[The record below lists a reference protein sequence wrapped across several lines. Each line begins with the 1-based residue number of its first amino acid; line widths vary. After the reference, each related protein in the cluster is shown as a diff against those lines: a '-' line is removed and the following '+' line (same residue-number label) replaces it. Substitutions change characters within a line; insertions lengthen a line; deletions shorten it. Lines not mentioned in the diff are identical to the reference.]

1 MKTNPSL
8 IPTKKR
14 CMYVYSTSGLVSFA
28 SLRHVALQGHL
39 GDLALD
45 ERRCKGALPC
55 TAATLNMLLWAML
68 GWGATKHAT
77 TCAVSNWITFSTLI
91 LQEFYDSRDSW
102 DVLQFAAI
110 ANCKPTLEQPEL
122 RLFLFFV
129 IAFFMLLERNARC
142 ITKWLRRSLATQ
154 LRDPSALDVGR
165 SCHSKSTTSF
175 ETQSSKRFCDSDFSI
190 WLRPAGNG
198 TWILKM
204 QLSSAVFG
212 VSIDVRRGLLP
223 PFLLDDDNLPQR
235 FLPHS
240 ASPTSLVPLTLVS
253 CLSKSSAN
261 RWHVFH
267 RLSWRPLKKP
277 KLGGSMAPVSQRWWS
292 GKNCKIILR

>member
-1 MKTNPSL
+1 
-8 IPTKKR
+8 
-14 CMYVYSTSGLVSFA
+14 
-28 SLRHVALQGHL
+28 
-39 GDLALD
+39 
-45 ERRCKGALPC
+45 
-55 TAATLNMLLWAML
+55 
-68 GWGATKHAT
+68 
-77 TCAVSNWITFSTLI
+77 
-91 LQEFYDSRDSW
+91 
-102 DVLQFAAI
+102 
-110 ANCKPTLEQPEL
+110 
-122 RLFLFFV
+122 
-129 IAFFMLLERNARC
+129 MLLERNACC
-142 ITKWLRRSLATQ
+142 ITKWLRRSFATQ

-175 ETQSSKRFCDSDFSI
+175 ETHSSKRLCDSDFSI

-277 KLGGSMAPVSQRWWS
+277 KLGGSIPPDVSQMMFCDVTSCVFGVRVQYIYIYLE
-292 GKNCKIILR
+292 KTVK